1 MFFNFSGNI
10 LYSNIKVHN
19 RDGSVDLKS
28 SGRQF
33 MEEIVARRV
42 GEENLKLFESKA
54 LEYIIDMSGGVLRE
68 YIRIIRD
75 SAVTALTRG
84 KTRIDKRVVEEVVND
99 LKNTYQSQLSEGDY
113 EMLRKVSESKDIT
126 QDNVLVGLLHN
137 LSVLE
142 YTNGRIWCDLNPIV
156 REILAEKER
165 LS

>member
-1 MFFNFSGNI
+1 M
-10 LYSNIKVHN
+10 
-19 RDGSVDLKS
+19 DLKS
-28 SGRQF
+28 SGWQF

-75 SAVTALTRG
+75 SAVTALTRD

-113 EMLRKVSESKDIT
+113 EMLSFIFH
-126 QDNVLVGLLHN
+126 QL
-137 LSVLE
+137 
-142 YTNGRIWCDLNPIV
+142 YF
-156 REILAEKER
+156 
-165 LS
+165 